1 MMLGLTNPSR
11 QRGFSH
17 PGWARVD
24 MAEGRSHPHSEERS
38 QDLLRQWLSP
48 DQAEQYDR
56 CQLFEVVGSD
66 TGTRYRICLGTTM
79 NVEEL
84 AANGRV
90 AQRWC
95 FAPDG
100 ASATG
105 DVMLAQKIALETFEL
120 DALAIANHDTQR
132 GDRRLFLRIDELGLL
147 VVAFACLATLSGHLF
162 GLHLIFESSSNAAYV
177 RPDGITE
184 PFLDSCIALER
195 FESRRRHA
203 KNDTCCS
210 ICSRC
215 AEPFAANRCPDL
227 PPFEAQPRRS

>member
-1 MMLGLTNPSR
+1 MLGLTNPSR

-66 TGTRYRICLGTTM
+66 TGTRYRIRLGTTM

-84 AANGRV
+84 AANGRT
-90 AQRWC
+90 ARRWC
-95 FAPDG
+95 FAPEG
-100 ASATG
+100 APAVG

-120 DALAIANHDTQR
+120 DALAVANHDTPR
-132 GDRRLFLRIDELGLL
+132 GDPGQLFLRIDKLTSL
-147 VVAFACLATLSGHLF
+147 VVAFACLATLVWS
-162 GLHLIFESSSNAAYV
+162 LIQFVSH
-177 RPDGITE
+177 
-184 PFLDSCIALER
+184 F
-195 FESRRRHA
+195 
-203 KNDTCCS
+203 
-210 ICSRC
+210 
-215 AEPFAANRCPDL
+215 
-227 PPFEAQPRRS
+227 